1 MNTLLRSQSHTPV
14 LLFVIVALLGASGS
28 VHAQQEQDTQSYVA
42 TLQLALAK
50 SEAQDW
56 KEAMPA
62 WQKVIEANPV
72 NARFWNQYAD
82 AAYGNKDYRRA
93 ISAYEKA
100 LELGAGFPSN
110 AAYNIACCYALLGEK
125 EQAFKWLQKAF
136 DMGFRNLAHSQ
147 TDSDLQILHD
157 DPRFNKIVGIADVTK
172 MTRDEGWRFD
182 LALLAREVKRK
193 GYGPGV
199 ARQFSKE
206 EFDAAVA
213 KLNNDIPKLTDSQV
227 LIELMKLMRKL
238 NDGHTGILGRL
249 ENAEAA
255 LAVPLQFYLFKEGL
269 FIIGADPQ
277 YKELLGAQVLRFGD
291 STVPQVMQAMDPL
304 IQRDNDFWP
313 NQVGPYRMRSLPL
326 LNGLGLIPDARKV
339 NLTIKDLQGQ
349 ERTVTVPANSDFPN
363 IWNDFPK
370 MWVTYAASLGKPL
383 PLYLKNTNAAYW
395 FEYLPE
401 SKLLYFQYNRVRN
414 DGEES
419 LAKFTERLFKF
430 VADNDVDKLVIDMRW
445 NNGGNT
451 FLSQPLLY
459 SLIRSE
465 KINQRGKLFVIIGR
479 RTFSAAQNTATFFE
493 RHTNATFVGEP
504 TGSSP
509 NFIGEETIFTLP
521 YSKVLANVSD
531 LYWQSAWP
539 MDYRTWIAPQIY
551 TPPTFAAFSAGRDPA
566 LEAILSIKR

>member
-1 MNTLLRSQSHTPV
+1 MRLILKSQGRIYA
-14 LLFVIVALLGASGS
+14 LLFVITFLSGGVYQS
-28 VHAQQEQDTQSYVA
+28 AKAQELDTQAYVE
-42 TLQLALAK
+42 TLQLAQTK
-50 SEAQDW
+50 SEAREW
-56 KEAMPA
+56 KEAAAA
-62 WQKVIEANPV
+62 WQRVLEANPV
-72 NARFWNQYAD
+72 NAGFWNSLGD

-125 EQAFKWLQKAF
+125 EQALAWLQKSF

-147 TDSDLQILHD
+147 TDSDLLSLHD
-157 DPRFNKIVGIADVTK
+157 DPRFKKIVGLADVSK
-172 MTRDEGWRFD
+172 MTRDEGWRYD

-193 GYGPGV
+193 GYVPGV
-199 ARQFSKE
+199 ARQFPKE
-206 EFDAAVA
+206 AFDVAVA
-213 KLNNDIPKLTDSQV
+213 KLDNEIPKLSDAQV

-238 NDGHTGILGRL
+238 GDGHSGILGRL
-249 ENAEAA
+249 DNAEAA

-269 FIIGADPQ
+269 FVIAADAQ
-277 YKELLGAQVLRFGD
+277 HKDLLGAQVLRFGD
-291 STVPQVMQAMDPL
+291 STVSQVMQALDPL
-304 IQRDNDFWP
+304 TSRDNDFWP

-326 LNGLGLIPDARKV
+326 LNGLGLIPDVRKV
-339 NLTIKDLQGQ
+339 NLAIKDVQGK
-349 ERTVTVPANSDFPN
+349 ERVVTVTANGDFPN

-370 MWVTYAASLGKPL
+370 SWITYAGTLGKPL
-383 PLYLKNTNAAYW
+383 PLYLKNMATAYW

-414 DGEES
+414 EGEES

-430 VADNDVDKLVIDMRW
+430 VAENEVDKLVIDMRW

-451 FLSQPLLY
+451 FLSQPLLH

-465 KINQRGKLFVIIGR
+465 KVNKRGKLFVIIGR
-479 RTFSAAQNTATFFE
+479 RTYSAAQNTTSFFE
-493 RHTNATFVGEP
+493 RHTNAIFVGEP

-521 YSKVLANVSD
+521 YSHVLANVSD

-551 TPPTFAAFSAGRDPA
+551 TPPTFAAFSAGRDPS
-566 LEAILSIKR
+566 LEAIIKFKQ